1 MEGRQGPGANVVAI
15 ALKMLFGERGKYF
28 GIVIGI
34 ALASVL
40 MIQQPGILISI
51 LKTVNGIIA
60 DVSGV
65 DIWVMDPMVEN
76 VDDVKPLMDTQLY
89 RVRGVQGVAWAVPF
103 YKGSF
108 KVRMDNGQTVQS
120 VAIGLDDA
128 TLIGGPGQLLD
139 GRIADLR
146 QPDSIIVDKAGA
158 EGRLAKPAL
167 FPGGRPVPLKVGDI
181 LEINDRRAMVVGIA
195 KATQTFA
202 SQPTIYTTYTRA
214 KAFALS
220 ERKML
225 SYILVKAKQGEDPAA
240 VAALIARNTGLGAY
254 TTGRFEAKNLD
265 FMVKNTGILMNFG
278 FVVLV
283 GFAVGAAVTGQI
295 FYNFT
300 LDNLRHFGVFKAMG
314 ATDRML
320 SRMILAQAL
329 SVGFIGFGLGAG
341 FTSLFALK
349 SDGSDISLS
358 LNGPLLLASGGA
370 VLVIVL
376 LSALL
381 SIRKVLKQE
390 PAIVFK
396 G

>member
-1 MEGRQGPGANVVAI
+1 
-15 ALKMLFGERGKYF
+15 MLFGDRGKYL

-51 LKTVNGIIA
+51 LKTVNGVIS

-65 DIWVMDPMVEN
+65 DIWVMDPMVTN
-76 VDDVKPLMDTQLY
+76 VDDSKPLMDTQLY
-89 RVRGVQGVAWAVPF
+89 RVKGVKGVAWAVPF
-103 YKGSF
+103 YKGSV
-108 KVRMDNGQTVQS
+108 KVRMPTGETVQS

-128 TLIGGPGQLLD
+128 TLIGGPGQLLE
-139 GRIADLR
+139 GSLADLR

-158 EGRLAKPAL
+158 EGRLAKPSAT
-167 FPGGRPVPLKVGDI
+167 PGGKPTPLKVGDT
-181 LEINDRRAMVVGIA
+181 LEINEKRAVVVGIA
-195 KATQTFA
+195 QATQTFA
-202 SQPTIYTTYTRA
+202 SQPTIYTTYTRT
-214 KAFALS
+214 KTFALT

-225 SYILVKAKQGEDPAA
+225 TYILAKARPGENPDA
-240 VAALIARNTGLGAY
+240 VAARITQQTGLGAY
-254 TTGRFEAKNLD
+254 SSEQFKAKNLMY
-265 FMVKNTGILMNFG
+265 MVKNTSIITNFG
-278 FVVLV
+278 FVVLI
-283 GFAVGAAVTGQI
+283 GFIVGAAVTGQV

-300 LDNLRHFGVFKAMG
+300 LDNLRYFGVFKAMG

-320 SRMILAQAL
+320 RRMILLQAL
-329 SVGFIGFGLGAG
+329 VVGFIGFGLGAG

-349 SDGSDISLS
+349 GSGGDLS
-358 LNGPLLLASGGA
+358 MTLNWQLLLGSGTA

-376 LSALL
+376 LAALL
-381 SIRKVLKQE
+381 SIRKVMKLE

>member
-1 MEGRQGPGANVVAI
+1 VLPI
-15 ALKMLFGERGKYF
+15 ALKMLFGDRGKYL

-51 LKTVNGIIA
+51 LKTVNGVIS

-65 DIWVMDPMVEN
+65 DIWVMDPMVKS
-76 VDDVKPLMDTQLY
+76 VDDGKPMMDTQLY
-89 RVRGVQGVAWAVPF
+89 RVRGVKGVAWAVPF
-103 YKGSF
+103 YKGSV
-108 KVRMDNGQTVQS
+108 KVRMSNGETVQS

-128 TLIGGPGQLLD
+128 TLIGGPGQLLE
-139 GRIADLR
+139 GSLADLR

-158 EGRLAKPAL
+158 EGRLAKPSAT
-167 FPGGRPVPLKVGDI
+167 PGGKPTPLKVGDT
-181 LEINDRRAMVVGIA
+181 LEINDKRAVVVGIA
-195 KATQTFA
+195 QATQTFA
-202 SQPTIYTTYTRA
+202 SQPTIYTTYTRT
-214 KAFALS
+214 KTFALT

-225 SYILVKAKQGEDPAA
+225 TYILAKAGPGENPEA
-240 VAALIARNTGLGAY
+240 VAARITQQTGLGAY
-254 TTGRFEAKNLD
+254 SSEQFKAKNLD
-265 FMVKNTGILMNFG
+265 YMVNNTSIIANFG
-278 FVVLV
+278 FVVLI
-283 GFAVGAAVTGQI
+283 GFIVGAAVTGQI

-320 SRMILAQAL
+320 RRMILLQAL
-329 SVGFIGFGLGAG
+329 VVGFIGFGLGAG

-349 SDGSDISLS
+349 GSAGDLAMT
-358 LNGPLLLASGGA
+358 LNWQLLLGSGTA

-376 LSALL
+376 LAALL
-381 SIRKVLKQE
+381 SIRKVMKLE

>member
-1 MEGRQGPGANVVAI
+1 VLPI
-15 ALKMLFGERGKYF
+15 ALKMLFGDRGKYL

-51 LKTVNGIIA
+51 LKTVNGVIS

-65 DIWVMDPMVEN
+65 DIWVMDPMVTN
-76 VDDVKPLMDTQLY
+76 VDDSKPLMDTQLY
-89 RVRGVQGVAWAVPF
+89 RVKGVKGVAWAVPF
-103 YKGSF
+103 YKGSVN
-108 KVRMDNGQTVQS
+108 VRMPNGETVQS

-128 TLIGGPGQLLD
+128 TLIGGPGQLLE
-139 GRIADLR
+139 GSLADLR

-158 EGRLAKPAL
+158 EGRLAKPSVT
-167 FPGGRPVPLKVGDI
+167 PGGKPTPLRVGDT
-181 LEINDRRAMVVGIA
+181 LEINDKRAVVVGIA
-195 KATQTFA
+195 QATQTFA
-202 SQPTIYTTYTRA
+202 SQPTIYTTYTRT
-214 KAFALS
+214 KTFALT

-225 SYILVKAKQGEDPAA
+225 TYILAKARPGENPDA
-240 VAALIARNTGLGAY
+240 VAARITQQTGLGAY
-254 TTGRFEAKNLD
+254 SSEQFKAKNLMY
-265 FMVKNTGILMNFG
+265 MVKNTSIITNFG
-278 FVVLV
+278 FVVLI
-283 GFAVGAAVTGQI
+283 GFIVGAAVTGQV

-300 LDNLRHFGVFKAMG
+300 LDNLRYFGVFKAMG

-320 SRMILAQAL
+320 RRMILLQAL
-329 SVGFIGFGLGAG
+329 VVGFIGFGLGAG

-349 SDGSDISLS
+349 GSGGDLS
-358 LNGPLLLASGGA
+358 MTLNWQLLLGSGTA

-376 LSALL
+376 LAALL
-381 SIRKVLKQE
+381 SIRKVMKLE